1 MKDLQVTHRASARP
15 HGTSPGPR
23 GAHRGRVPWQAK
35 YDALKKQMES
45 MEMEVMEA
53 RLIRAAELNG
63 ELDDDDSGTVAQRAP
78 KTSGA
83 PRGAPPG
90 VSPAAAPPGAPRT
103 GGEWRLKY
111 ERAVREIDF
120 TKKRLQQELEDKLEV
135 EQQGKRQLERR
146 VSGALPRDDPP
157 LPNFLPPSCPPHG
170 PEHPACPCAQL
181 ADLQADSEEGQRA
194 LQQLKKKCQRL
205 ASELQDT
212 KLHLEGQQGRNH
224 DLEKKQRRWGGA
236 GTGTGWW
243 HPPAG
248 WLWEPLAAWFYHFSW
263 DLGTSPAPA
272 WARRFARGR

>member
-1 MKDLQVTHRASARP
+1 MPLPECRP
-15 HGTSPGPR
+15 P
-23 GAHRGRVPWQAK
+23 Q
-35 YDALKKQMES
+35 
-45 MEMEVMEA
+45 
-53 RLIRAAELNG
+53 
-63 ELDDDDSGTVAQRAP
+63 
-78 KTSGA
+78 
-83 PRGAPPG
+83 
-90 VSPAAAPPGAPRT
+90 PPGAPRT

-135 EQQGKRQLERR
+135 EQQSKRQLERR
-146 VSGALPRDDPP
+146 VSAALPRDPP
-157 LPNFLPPSCPPHG
+157 PPQFFTPSCPPHG

-243 HPPAG
+243 HPPPGGSGSLSQRGFTILAG
-248 WLWEPLAAWFYHFSW
+248 IWALHQLPLGRGASHGEDEAPFS
-263 DLGTSPAPA
+263 LGCGVGG
-272 WARRFARGR
+272 ARGWGAPSPRGGPRCPPKGPGLSEPPVGLCPVALLRARSLPVSSPSPKVC